1 MSIKKVTQG
10 QTPCFD
16 YLVDPSFQENNRL
29 FVLLFENSDQS
40 IIYKK
45 QFVPTVEIKDCNVMI
60 YTKNVFDH
68 SIRNDMKLYDHIRE
82 TAIGQGG
89 DCTTGCFIS

>member
-16 YLVDPSFQENNRL
+16 YLVDPSFQETNRL

-45 QFVPTVEIKDCNVMI
+45 
-60 YTKNVFDH
+60 
-68 SIRNDMKLYDHIRE
+68 
-82 TAIGQGG
+82 
-89 DCTTGCFIS
+89 